1 MTEFLR
7 PHCRYLPAI
16 AADDLVKH
24 LLTEVR
30 NANCQVELL
39 AETRHDSGQVR
50 GGSKAE
56 VGQFERM

>member
-7 PHCRYLPAI
+7 PHCRYLPAV
-16 AADDLVKH
+16 AASDLEKH
-24 LLTEVR
+24 FLTEVG
-30 NANCQVELL
+30 NADCEVELL
-39 AETRHDSGQVR
+39 AEARHDSGQVW